1 MTILVGFTPTPA
13 SRAAVDFAIEEA
25 QIRTT
30 SLLVVNAGIGEQR
43 DESGVAAGEQ
53 MDQVRYTLENSG
65 VDFELVQHLRGND
78 AAEELLALEDDHP
91 EISMIVI
98 GARKRSAVGKFLMGS
113 TGQRIIL
120 GSSVPVVAVK
130 AR

>member
-13 SRAAVDFAIEEA
+13 GRAAVDFAIEEA
-25 QIRTT
+25 QLRKT

-43 DESGVAAGEQ
+43 EEAGVAAKKQ
-53 MDQVRYTLENSG
+53 LDQVRFTLESSG

-78 AAEELLALEDDHP
+78 AAEELLALSEDNP
-91 EISMIVI
+91 EITLIVI
-98 GARKRSAVGKFLMGS
+98 GSRKRSAVGKLIMGS
-113 TGQRIIL
+113 TGQRVIL
-120 GSSVPVVAVK
+120 GAGVPVVAVK

>member
-13 SRAAVDFAIEEA
+13 GRAAVDFAIEEA
-25 QIRTT
+25 QIRKTG
-30 SLLVVNAGIGEQR
+30 LLVVNAGVGEQR
-43 DESGVAAGEQ
+43 EEAGVAAREQ
-53 MDQVRYTLENSG
+53 MDQVRFTLENSA
-65 VDFELVQHLRGND
+65 VDFELVQHLRGHD
-78 AAEELLALEDDHP
+78 AAEELLDLEDENP

-98 GARKRSAVGKFLMGS
+98 GSRKRSAVGKLIMGS

-130 AR
+130 AH

>member
-13 SRAAVDFAIEEA
+13 GRAAVDFAIEEA
-25 QIRTT
+25 QIRSTG
-30 SLLVVNAGIGEQR
+30 LLVVNAGIGEQH
-43 DESGVAAGEQ
+43 EEAGVAAGKQ
-53 MDQVRYTLENSG
+53 MDQVRFTLENSG

-78 AAEELLALEDDHP
+78 AAEELLALEDEHP

-98 GARKRSAVGKFLMGS
+98 GSRKRSPVGKLIMGS
-113 TGQRIIL
+113 TGQRVIL

-130 AR
+130 SH